1 MKKFFD
7 VNNPL
12 MRFLTLLVDLVI
24 VNLMTLVFMIPIV
37 TAGGSLAAMNY
48 VLLHL
53 RRKDETYVMRMFIK
67 SFKENFKQGIP
78 EGLLFLLMVCIE
90 IGRAHV

>member
-7 VNNPL
+7 SNNPL
-12 MRFLTLLVDLVI
+12 MRFLALMVDLVI
-24 VNLMTLVFMIPIV
+24 INLMTLVFMIPIV
-37 TAGGSLAAMNY
+37 TTGGSLAAMNY

-53 RRKDETYVMRMFIK
+53 HRKDETYVMKMFIK

-78 EGLLFLLMVCIE
+78 EGLLHLIFFSKRSLL
-90 IGRAHV
+90 